1 MAQHRN
7 KAGLGG
13 ISARLALGGAVL
25 GLLLPSAG
33 LALGGLDGRGITLAA
48 RGSFA
53 AFTPA
58 SVDPVLARLLSD
70 HTSAKGRLMRFTPAG
85 AANRPDRSVTVAVRV
100 DDATANAISVRSA
113 IAAAQGA
120 AGKGEGTL
128 VLTPARFNLGMA
140 RGYKSFAPQIT
151 APVVQRIEM
160 PDLSTFA
167 PAKKEADANKPGRF
181 NARIAVEEKGIAGRA
196 PRTLDALGARSL
208 DVGGSYRLLRNLD
221 VTAGVRYSQERDRI
235 SPLTDGRQDSQA
247 VYVGTQFRF

>member
-1 MAQHRN
+1 MARHHT
-7 KAGLGG
+7 KARLGG
-13 ISARLALGGAVL
+13 FTARLALGGAVL

-33 LALGGLDGRGITLAA
+33 MALGGLDGRGISLAA

-53 AFTPA
+53 SFTPA
-58 SVDPVLARLLSD
+58 SVDPVFAGLLAGR
-70 HTSAKGRLMRFTPAG
+70 TSTKGRLMRFTPAG

-100 DDATANAISVRSA
+100 DEATAKVISVHSA
-113 IAAAQGA
+113 LAATSGA
-120 AGKGEGTL
+120 VGKGDGAL

-140 RGYKSFAPQIT
+140 RGYKSFGQPLT
-151 APVVQRIEM
+151 TPVVQRIEM

-167 PAKKEADANKPGRF
+167 PAKKDAESRAGRF
-181 NARIAVEEKGIAGRA
+181 TARIAMEDKALSGRT
-196 PRTLDALGARSL
+196 PRTIDPLGAKQL
-208 DVGGSYRLLRNLD
+208 DVAGSYRLMKNLD